1 LTGNRRRGSQ
11 LNCSPDLE
19 REYGAD
25 GFPGSAVSASLDTY
39 TDQITGSGADDI
51 GTAGMLPERD
61 PELTEER
68 IG

>member
-1 LTGNRRRGSQ
+1 VNS
-11 LNCSPDLE
+11 SPDLE
-19 REYGAD
+19 GEYRVD
-25 GFPGSAVSASLDTY
+25 GFPGGAVGASLDTY